1 MPSRRSSIIIGGIV
15 AVSFSWAD
23 YMEAQ
28 RSDSIF
34 YMDGLA
40 VDRLAGT
47 EAERIAHEE
56 IDMPT
61 FELKPIPR
69 RAPPLPPPALVR
81 APERSGDTSTP
92 ATQVQMHMQQG
103 TEHFQASRWQEALS
117 EFLQA
122 DALAPSNAA
131 IMERVAVAAALTKN
145 YDTAQIYFTRY
156 LEANPDRTTHL
167 TGLAGVLVRQGDYRR
182 AHEILGRVI
191 ATEPDNISA
200 HLNLLLI
207 EYATGGQVA
216 SSFDWSHLNLRDTI
230 SVAQW
235 LRGDRSE
242 MESLVSA
249 DVYRALVERAL
260 GRGTYGHLDVIP
272 DQLFAYV
279 DSVQNN
285 HRDEARRI
293 LRRILEYGVR
303 NRGTLSEMAHHHL
316 LAGEYG
322 ESMAIMAVLAERY
335 PDTPRIAYNYGLTLV
350 KNERYADAIRAFQ
363 REMAVDP
370 DYADARFALACAYA
384 GLGRMDEAWPILQK
398 LTDDFP
404 GRMGEW
410 VDGDETYLVA
420 IRSDPRYPDLR
431 RRFR

>member
-1 MPSRRSSIIIGGIV
+1 MPSRRTSILIGVIV

-47 EAERIAHEE
+47 EAERASYEE
-56 IDMPT
+56 IDMPI

-81 APERSGDTSTP
+81 PPERGGTTIP
-92 ATQVQMHMQQG
+92 ATQVQVHMERG
-103 TEHFQASRWQEALS
+103 AEYFQASRWQDALS

-122 DALAPSNAA
+122 DSLAPNNPA
-131 IMERVAVAAALTKN
+131 IMERVAVAAALTRN
-145 YDTAQIYFTRY
+145 YDTAEIYFTRY
-156 LEANPDRTTHL
+156 LEANPDRITHL

-182 AHEILGRVI
+182 ARDILDRVI
-191 ATEPDNISA
+191 ASEPDHISA

-207 EYATGGQVA
+207 EYATGGHITSA
-216 SSFDWSHLNLRDTI
+216 FDWSHLSLRDTI

-235 LRGDRSE
+235 LRGDRAE
-242 MESLVSA
+242 LESLVSA

-260 GRGTYGHLDVIP
+260 GRGAYGHLDIIP

-279 DSVQNN
+279 DATQNN
-285 HRDEARRI
+285 HRDEARRV
-293 LRRILEYGVR
+293 LLRILDYGVR
-303 NRGTLSEMAHHHL
+303 NRGTLSEMAHLHL
-316 LAGEYG
+316 LAGEYR
-322 ESMAIMAVLAERY
+322 ESMDIMAVLAERY
-335 PDTPRIAYNYGLTLV
+335 PDTPRISYNYGLTLV
-350 KNERYADAIRAFQ
+350 KNERYAEAIDAFE

-370 DYADARFALACAYA
+370 DYPDARFALACAFA
-384 GLGRMDEAWPILQK
+384 GLGRMDEAWPVLQK
-398 LTDDFP
+398 LAADYP
-404 GRMGEW
+404 GRMAEW
-410 VDGDETYLVA
+410 VEGDDAYLVA
-420 IRSDPRYPDLR
+420 IRSDPRYEDLR